1 MQGSRA
7 LMTQKS
13 QLSFDFFISCLSRP
27 CCEMSASLVWST
39 PRSRS
44 SIKLLCQIRAAPS
57 CQSHGAPRLQRTAVL
72 RWRRGIDTCVM
83 SSPWISLP
91 MRCNIPTDA
100 ESWSSALSCARITV
114 SCCWITTCG
123 GGAPISDSDLD
134 DEPYIL
140 YSVVET
146 ASKPRDGHVGTQKG
160 KLGKESPTS
169 KARSI
174 GLVQSSQVKSRR
186 LKAPKASKQASKCEG
201 TVEGASG
208 VLVLYPDSR
217 RPGER

>member
-44 SIKLLCQIRAAPS
+44 SIKLLCRTRAAPS

-134 DEPYIL
+134 DEPYIV

-146 ASKPRDGHVGTQKG
+146 ASKPRDGHVGTTERQK
-160 KLGKESPTS
+160 LEKESPRQGTKYWS
-169 KARSI
+169 TPVK
-174 GLVQSSQVKSRR
+174 SSQV
-186 LKAPKASKQASKCEG
+186 APSQRPHFLTLLAVIVCRDGRGCFWSFG
-201 TVEGASG
+201 TVSG
-208 VLVLYPDSR
+208 
-217 RPGER
+217 

>member
-44 SIKLLCQIRAAPS
+44 SIKLLCRTRAAPS

-134 DEPYIL
+134 DEPYIV

-146 ASKPRDGHVGTQKG
+146 ASKPRDGHVGTTERQAG
-160 KLGKESPTS
+160 EGVAATRHEV
-169 KARSI
+169 
-174 GLVQSSQVKSRR
+174 LVNSSQVKS
-186 LKAPKASKQASKCEG
+186 
-201 TVEGASG
+201 
-208 VLVLYPDSR
+208 SR
-217 RPGER
+217 AVSTHPQKFWYCIRIAGGPVRA

>member
-44 SIKLLCQIRAAPS
+44 SIKLLCRTRAAPS

-134 DEPYIL
+134 DEPYIV

-146 ASKPRDGHVGTQKG
+146 ASKPRDGHVGTTERQAGEGVADKQG
-160 KLGKESPTS
+160 KKYS
-169 KARSI
+169 
-174 GLVQSSQVKSRR
+174 SSQVKS
-186 LKAPKASKQASKCEG
+186 
-201 TVEGASG
+201 
-208 VLVLYPDSR
+208 SR
-217 RPGER
+217 AVSTPPQKFWYCIRIAGGPVRA

>member
-44 SIKLLCQIRAAPS
+44 SIKLLCRTRAAPS

-134 DEPYIL
+134 DEPYIV

-146 ASKPRDGHVGTQKG
+146 ASKPRDGHVGTTERQAG
-160 KLGKESPTS
+160 EGVAD
-169 KARSI
+169 KAHKV
-174 GLVQSSQVKSRR
+174 LVKSSQVKS
-186 LKAPKASKQASKCEG
+186 
-201 TVEGASG
+201 
-208 VLVLYPDSR
+208 SR
-217 RPGER
+217 AVSTPPQKFWYCIRIAGGPVRA